1 VLADSRK
8 LRRGVAFFVAICI
21 FACPLAGS
29 ALLGT
34 GAPAEARQIQ
44 FTPNVAT
51 LQALQTPQ
59 APTIGPL
66 VWSPGMRFDCPTNMP
81 EGCRPD
87 LVSLHGDDLFGWGE
101 MLGEPGLVLVWITDE
116 TGTHF
121 LVVSA
126 DDPQLVSL
134 PGSDSFM
141 ELMDLR
147 MAEVKYTGERM
158 AEGWGSGA
166 VGGGVIVALLA
177 LCPETAG
184 TTCVIAGITAG
195 ATALGNIVRNAILS
209 NQSQDRLHNLEL
221 GIIGRFRQ
229 MELILTGP

>member
-1 VLADSRK
+1 MRQPKTRYRAGL
-8 LRRGVAFFVAICI
+8 VALFLVSLFVVPIAT
-21 FACPLAGS
+21 AVV
-29 ALLGT
+29 
-34 GAPAEARQIQ
+34 APNIPAYAQIE

-51 LQALQTPQ
+51 LDVTVSPQ
-59 APTIGPL
+59 PATIGPL
-66 VWSPGMRFDCPTNMP
+66 IWGPGIRFECPVGMP
-81 EGCRPD
+81 DGCRPD
-87 LVSLHGDDLFGWGE
+87 LVSVHGDDRFGWGE

-147 MAEVKYTGERM
+147 MAEVRYTGERM

-184 TTCVIAGITAG
+184 TTCVLAGITAG

-209 NQSQDRLHNLEL
+209 NQSKDRLQNLEL
-221 GIIGRFRQ
+221 GLIGRYRQ
-229 MELILTGP
+229 MELMLTGP